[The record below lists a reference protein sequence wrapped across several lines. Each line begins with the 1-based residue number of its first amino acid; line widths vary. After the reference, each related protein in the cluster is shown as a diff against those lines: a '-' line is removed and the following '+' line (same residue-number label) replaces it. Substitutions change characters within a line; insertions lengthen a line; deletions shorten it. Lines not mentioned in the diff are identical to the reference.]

1 MEERRSDTEKT
12 FGGESP
18 PAGVSD
24 QNAEEAPTP
33 EGGEDKRE
41 RKPSHDGQGD
51 SSSQGG
57 SSEGSQSTGQPSS
70 AG

>member
-1 MEERRSDTEKT
+1 MEERRSDTEET
-12 FGGESP
+12 FGDESP

-33 EGGEDKRE
+33 EGGEGTRE
-41 RKPSHDGQGD
+41 RKPSHDDQGD
-51 SSSQGG
+51 SSSKGG
-57 SSEGSQSTGQPSS
+57 SGEGSRSTGNPNN